1 MVRVAQPCEWTQ
13 CHWNVQLNS
22 VKIVCFII
30 CDFYHMKKSITEGSC
45 VSLTQTHF
53 PPCWHLSLPG
63 TSVKAKMPTSGH
75 SCGLDSTLCSNVIV
89 FTNVP
94 LLPQHPIQVPQQMQT
109 LDPLTL
115 FSHLWAF
122 ESFLLFQNLCWWYRG
137 VLIRNPS
144 IWVWEMAFSWWDW
157 MWGECGRDAGSSS
170 LHHIRDTGHPP
181 GTLQMSPLTPAVP
194 PQGTLLVP
202 SASSPHKRMSIR
214 FHRKVI
220 WYLSFFIWLILLSMI
235 ISGSILVAVNGI
247 ISFFLMT
254 K

>member
-30 CDFYHMKKSITEGSC
+30 CDFYHMKKSITEGFY

-63 TSVKAKMPTSGH
+63 TSVKAKMPTPGH

-109 LDPLTL
+109 LDPSLSSHICGHLNLSSFSRTFADGIEECWSGIPQFGFGRWL
-115 FSHLWAF
+115 FHDETGCGENVAEMLDPPLCITSGIQDIHLVPWRCHLWHLQCLHKGHCL
-122 ESFLLFQNLCWWYRG
+122 SLPHPLLTNECLLDSTEKWYD
-137 VLIRNPS
+137 I
-144 IWVWEMAFSWWDW
+144 
-157 MWGECGRDAGSSS
+157 
-170 LHHIRDTGHPP
+170 
-181 GTLQMSPLTPAVP
+181 
-194 PQGTLLVP
+194 
-202 SASSPHKRMSIR
+202 
-214 FHRKVI
+214 
-220 WYLSFFIWLILLSMI
+220 YLSLSDLFY
-235 ISGSILVAVNGI
+235 LVW
-247 ISFFLMT
+247 
-254 K
+254 

>member
-1 MVRVAQPCEWTQ
+1 MDYVRVAQPCEWTQ

-30 CDFYHMKKSITEGSC
+30 CDFYHMKKKYYRGFLC
-45 VSLTQTHF
+45 VLHSDPF
-53 PPCWHLSLPG
+53 SPCWHLSLPG
-63 TSVKAKMPTSGH
+63 TSVKAKTPTPGH
-75 SCGLDSTLCSNVIV
+75 SCGLDSTLCSNVITV

-94 LLPQHPIQVPQQMQT
+94 LLPQHPIQVPQRMQP

-170 LHHIRDTGHPP
+170 LQGYRTSTWYPEDVTFDTCSASTRDTACPFCI
-181 GTLQMSPLTPAVP
+181 L
-194 PQGTLLVP
+194 
-202 SASSPHKRMSIR
+202 SSQKWYDI
-214 FHRKVI
+214 
-220 WYLSFFIWLILLSMI
+220 YLSLSDLFH
-235 ISGSILVAVNGI
+235 LVW
-247 ISFFLMT
+247 
-254 K
+254 